1 MASAMQGCS
10 RAKAAAGPSR
20 DTASREPLY
29 SRLGRRERTLLVGG
43 VRFAPKAKQIVTVEV
58 KDRCRRISPPLTPI
72 LSHPK
77 FANAEGAAGG
87 EQGEE
92 KKKGGRVRVS
102 PSHLRCEKE
111 VTRIDRRSLRAT
123 RVAYRASE
131 DRVYWPLTF
140 PVDVAVEVLSVTA
153 RRRSRRVDKLR
164 RQDMQAY

>member
-77 FANAEGAAGG
+77 FANAG
-87 EQGEE
+87 ELQEE
-92 KKKGGRVRVS
+92 NRERRKKKGGGYVFLPR
-102 PSHLRCEKE
+102 
-111 VTRIDRRSLRAT
+111 T
-123 RVAYRASE
+123 
-131 DRVYWPLTF
+131 
-140 PVDVAVEVLSVTA
+140 
-153 RRRSRRVDKLR
+153 
-164 RQDMQAY
+164 